1 MHKKIRLKPISLY
14 MIYGILTISFV
25 IGIMVVGNIMFK
37 VDKITYVTSGTLT
50 EDIIPVISEKKV
62 FIKPYTDEN
71 IQILQNYYDYK
82 GNKDIQE
89 KSLILYENTY
99 LQNSGVDYGNDNIF
113 DVVAIYDG
121 TVLDVSNDDILGKI
135 IEVQHTNN
143 LIAYYECLGDTKVK
157 KDDYISQG
165 QIIATS
171 GTCNISKNIGNHL
184 HLEIANNG
192 KIINPESI
200 YEKTIE
206 EIQ

>member
-25 IGIMVVGNIMFK
+25 IGIMIVGNIMFK
-37 VDKITYVTSGTLT
+37 GEKKTYVTSSTLT

-113 DVVAIYDG
+113 R
-121 TVLDVSNDDILGKI
+121 N
-135 IEVQHTNN
+135 
-143 LIAYYECLGDTKVK
+143 
-157 KDDYISQG
+157 
-165 QIIATS
+165 
-171 GTCNISKNIGNHL
+171 
-184 HLEIANNG
+184 
-192 KIINPESI
+192 
-200 YEKTIE
+200 
-206 EIQ
+206 